1 MHGPDNNGEWSVRVA
16 LAPGQYRYMFV
27 VDGNRWIPDPN
38 AVASQNDG
46 FGGKNSV
53 LFHGR

>member
-1 MHGPDNNGEWSVRVA
+1 
-16 LAPGQYRYMFV
+16 MFV
-27 VDGNRWIPDPN
+27 VDGIRWMADPN